1 MKATPETRGRLRR
14 VGRARRAL
22 PQNVRA
28 LGWVSFANDFASELV
43 YPVLPLFLTITL
55 GAPVAILGLIEGIAE
70 GVAVG
75 LRGVAGWLSDLAGE
89 RRRPWI
95 VAGYAL
101 SALARPVVASAPAWG
116 YVLGGRL
123 GDRLGKAART
133 APRDA
138 LIRDSTPSA
147 LVGASFGYHRAMD
160 TAGAVVGPLIAVLF
174 LAGGW
179 SLRSVL
185 WVAVVPGLLTLVF
198 LTRVREAPK
207 RERTAFA
214 PDGHALRRLPRPFWL
229 MLGVWTLFSLGNSS
243 DVFLILRAHDLG
255 LSATLVILAYALYN
269 LVYSALSWPLG
280 ALSDRVARTSVL
292 AAGLA
297 VFALVYLGFAVAPGS
312 WAVWP
317 LFAVYGV
324 YIAATE
330 GVAKAWVAD
339 FVPTGAAGTA
349 YGLFAA
355 ASGGALLVASV
366 VAGLLWSRV
375 GPEAPFLLGAA
386 TATCALLLIVSRP
399 GPPALMGRREGTAK
413 RRAVGC

>member
-1 MKATPETRGRLRR
+1 M
-14 VGRARRAL
+14 GRARRSL
-22 PQNVRA
+22 PANVRT
-28 LGWVSFANDFASELV
+28 LGWVSFANDLASELI
-43 YPVLPLFLTITL
+43 YPVLPLFLTLTL

-75 LRGVAGWLSDLAGE
+75 LRGLAGWLSDRAGE

-95 VAGYAL
+95 VTGYAL
-101 SALARPVVASAPAWG
+101 SALARPAIAAAPAWG

-138 LIRDSTPSA
+138 LIRDSTPAA
-147 LVGASFGYHRAMD
+147 LVGAGFGYHRAMD
-160 TAGAVVGPLIAVLF
+160 TAGAVLGPLVAVLL

-185 WVAVVPGLLTLVF
+185 WIAVVPGLLTMLF
-198 LTRVREAPK
+198 LARVREAP
-207 RERTAFA
+207 RPDTAVLPAAA
-214 PDGHALRRLPRPFWL
+214 PGLRRLPRPFWVV
-229 MLGVWTLFSLGNSS
+229 LGIWTLFSLGNSS

-255 LSATLVILAYALYN
+255 LSATLVILAYAFYN
-269 LVYSALSWPLG
+269 LVYAALSWPLG
-280 ALSDRVARTSVL
+280 ALSDRVPRPAVL
-292 AAGLA
+292 GAGLA
-297 VFALVYLGFAVAPGS
+297 VFVLVYLGFAVAPGA

-339 FVPTGAAGTA
+339 FVPVGAAGTA

-355 ASGGALLVASV
+355 AGGAALLLASV

-386 TATCALLLIVSRP
+386 GAFCALLLMVV
-399 GPPALMGRREGTAK
+399 
-413 RRAVGC
+413 RARA

>member
-1 MKATPETRGRLRR
+1 MRRLAREGRLRR
-14 VGRARRAL
+14 IRRARRDL
-22 PQNVRA
+22 PENVRA
-28 LGWVSFANDFASELV
+28 LGWVSFANDFASELI

-75 LRGVAGWLSDLAGE
+75 LRGVAGWLSDRAGA
-89 RRRPWI
+89 RRRPW
-95 VAGYAL
+95 VVGGYAL
-101 SALARPVVASAPAWG
+101 SALARPVLAAAPAWG

-138 LIRDSTPSA
+138 LIRDSTRPA

-160 TAGAVVGPLIAVLF
+160 TAGAVVGPLIAVLL

-198 LTRVREAPK
+198 LARVREAPK
-207 RERTAFA
+207 REAMEVEIDRS
-214 PDGHALRRLPRPFWL
+214 DVRRLPRPFWL
-229 MLGVWTLFSLGNSS
+229 VLGVWTLFSLGNSS

-269 LVYSALSWPLG
+269 LVYSALAWPLG
-280 ALSDRVARTSVL
+280 ALSDRVGRTSVL

-297 VFALVYLGFAVAPGS
+297 VFALVYLGFALAPGS

-324 YIAATE
+324 YVAATE

-339 FVPTGAAGTA
+339 VVPSGAAGTA

-375 GPEAPFLLGAA
+375 SPQAPLLLGAV
-386 TATCALLLIVSRP
+386 TAACALLLILARP
-399 GPPALMGRREGTAK
+399 RWWSSA
-413 RRAVGC
+413 